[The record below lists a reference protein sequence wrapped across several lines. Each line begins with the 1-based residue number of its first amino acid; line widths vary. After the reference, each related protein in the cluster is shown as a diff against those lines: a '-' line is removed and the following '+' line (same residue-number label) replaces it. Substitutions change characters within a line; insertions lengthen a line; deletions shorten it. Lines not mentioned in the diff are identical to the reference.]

1 MEWLSLWLKKI
12 ILLVLLA
19 AFLDLILPNTNLQRY
34 VKMVM
39 GLIILLTIMSPLFTI
54 FNLSQDQLALKMSR
68 YQQEMTNATDSDIK
82 GLTNRILST
91 QDEQAHHYVQEQ
103 MEAMI
108 REQVKESYGVE
119 LAQVTVNIEK
129 KDQAARIAS
138 IDLVVAEQGEKPSAE
153 RSTPVIKPIEPV
165 RIEVGKEQAA
175 TAAQT
180 PKTEAA
186 EPQTNPLYLQI
197 RDTVAQ
203 SWALAPKQVEV
214 TGEQAREEK

>member
-39 GLIILLTIMSPLFTI
+39 GLILLLTIMSPLFSL
-54 FNLSQDQLALKMSR
+54 FNLSQDQLALRMSR
-68 YQQEMTNATDSDIK
+68 YQQEMTNATDSDWK

-103 MEAMI
+103 MGAMI

-119 LAQVTVNIEK
+119 LARVDINIEQ
-129 KDQAARIAS
+129 KDQASRVKS
-138 IDLVVAEQGEKPSAE
+138 IDIVVADPGSKAE
-153 RSTPVIKPIEPV
+153 SERVKPVIKPIDPV
-165 RIEVGKEQAA
+165 RIDVGQQAGSSEKKA
-175 TAAQT
+175 QEANAAIEE
-180 PKTEAA
+180 K
-186 EPQTNPLYLQI
+186 NPLYLQI
-197 RDTVAQ
+197 RNTVAQ

-214 TGEQAREEK
+214 TGEQALKE

>member
-39 GLIILLTIMSPLFTI
+39 GLIILLTIMSPVFSI
-54 FNLSQDQLALKMSR
+54 FNLSQDQLALRMSR
-68 YQQEMTNATDSDIK
+68 YQQEMTNAGDTDWK
-82 GLTNRILST
+82 GLTNRILAT

-119 LAQVTVNIEK
+119 LAQVTINIEQK
-129 KDQAARIAS
+129 EQTSRIAS
-138 IDLVVAEQGEKPSAE
+138 IDLVVAEQGEKPSSE
-153 RSTPVIKPIEPV
+153 RVSPVIKPIDPV
-165 RIEVGKEQAA
+165 RIEVGNEQASSEKTQA
-175 TAAQT
+175 TNAAIA
-180 PKTEAA
+180 KN
-186 EPQTNPLYLQI
+186 NPLYLQI
-197 RDTVAQ
+197 RNTVAQ

-214 TGEQAREEK
+214 TGEQARKEN

>member
-68 YQQEMTNATDSDIK
+68 YQQEMTNTTDSDIK

-91 QDEQAHHYVQEQ
+91 QDEQAHQYVQEQ

-119 LAQVTVNIEK
+119 LAQVNVNIEK

-138 IDLVVAEQGEKPSAE
+138 IDLVVAEQGEKPSVE
-153 RSTPVIKPIEPV
+153 RVTPVIKPIEPV
-165 RIEVGKEQAA
+165 RIEVGQEQAA
-175 TAAQT
+175 TAQA
-180 PKTEAA
+180 PKTEATA
-186 EPQTNPLYLQI
+186 TQTNPLYLQI

>member
-68 YQQEMTNATDSDIK
+68 YQQEMTNTTDSDIK

-91 QDEQAHHYVQEQ
+91 QDEQAHQYVQEQ

-119 LAQVTVNIEK
+119 LAQVNVNIEK

-138 IDLVVAEQGEKPSAE
+138 IDLVVAEQGEKPSVE
-153 RSTPVIKPIEPV
+153 RVTPVIKPIEPV

-175 TAAQT
+175 TAQA
-180 PKTEAA
+180 PKTEATA
-186 EPQTNPLYLQI
+186 TQTNPLYLQI